1 LNQPKGKTMQLTIN
15 QLNREAA
22 TGIITTVHWSAS
34 KTSGEHTA
42 SSYGSV
48 GLTAGDTVIPF
59 ADVTEAN
66 VKAWLGTALDLTE
79 MEAAL
84 DAQLAAL
91 AAPAVLNGM
100 PWSAA

>member
-1 LNQPKGKTMQLTIN
+1 MNIIIN

-22 TGIITTVHWSAS
+22 TGIITTVHWSVS

-42 SSYGSV
+42 SAYGSA

-59 ADVTEAN
+59 ESVTEAN
-66 VKAWLGTALDLTE
+66 VLAWLGSVMDLEAMETSLDT
-79 MEAAL
+79 
-84 DAQLAAL
+84 QLAAL
-91 AAPAVLNGM
+91 AAPAVLDGM

>member
-1 LNQPKGKTMQLTIN
+1 MQITIN

-59 ADVTEAN
+59 ANVTEAN
-66 VKAWLGTALDLTE
+66 VLAWLGTALDLTE

-91 AAPAVLNGM
+91 AAPAVIDGI
-100 PWSAA
+100 PWAAT

>member
-1 LNQPKGKTMQLTIN
+1 MQITIN
-15 QLNREAA
+15 QLKRKAS

-34 KTSGEHTA
+34 KTSGEHTV

-48 GLTAGDTVIPF
+48 GLTASDSSIPF
-59 ADVTEAN
+59 ANVTEAD
-66 VKAWLGTALDLTE
+66 VQAWLASALDLTE

-91 AAPAVLNGM
+91 AAPVVLDGL
-100 PWSAA
+100 PWA

>member
-1 LNQPKGKTMQLTIN
+1 MQLTIN
-15 QLNREAA
+15 QLNREAS

-66 VKAWLGTALDLTE
+66 VKSWLGTALDLTE

-100 PWSAA
+100 PWATT

>member
-1 LNQPKGKTMQLTIN
+1 
-15 QLNREAA
+15 
-22 TGIITTVHWSAS
+22 
-34 KTSGEHTA
+34 
-42 SSYGSV
+42 
-48 GLTAGDTVIPF
+48 VIPF

-91 AAPAVLNGM
+91 AAPAVLDGM

>member
-1 LNQPKGKTMQLTIN
+1 MNITIN
-15 QLNREAA
+15 QLNRTAS
-22 TGIITTVHWSAS
+22 TGIITTVHWGAS

-48 GLTAGDTVIPF
+48 GLTAGETVIPF

-66 VKAWLGTALDLTE
+66 VLAWLGTALDLTE

-91 AAPAVLNGM
+91 AAPTVLDGM

>member
-1 LNQPKGKTMQLTIN
+1 MQLTIN
-15 QLNREAA
+15 QLNRVAS

-59 ADVTEAN
+59 ANVTEAN
-66 VKAWLGTALDLTE
+66 VQAWLASALDLAE
-79 MEAAL
+79 IEAAL
-84 DAQLAAL
+84 DVQLAAL
-91 AAPAVLNGM
+91 TAPVVLDGL
-100 PWSAA
+100 PWA

>member
-1 LNQPKGKTMQLTIN
+1 MQITIN
-15 QLNREAA
+15 QLNREAS

-59 ADVTEAN
+59 ANVTEAN
-66 VKAWLGTALDLTE
+66 VLAWLASALDLTE
-79 MEAAL
+79 MEASL
-84 DAQLAAL
+84 DTQLAAL
-91 AAPAVLNGM
+91 AAPAVLDGM

>member
-1 LNQPKGKTMQLTIN
+1 MQLTIN
-15 QLNREAA
+15 QLNREAS

-66 VKAWLGTALDLTE
+66 VLAWLGTALDLTE

-91 AAPAVLNGM
+91 AAPAVLDGM
-100 PWSAA
+100 PWAAA

>member
-1 LNQPKGKTMQLTIN
+1 MNITIN

-48 GLTAGDTVIPF
+48 GLTAGDTIIPF
-59 ADVTEAN
+59 ANVTEAN
-66 VKAWLGTALDLTE
+66 VLAWLASALDLTE
-79 MEAAL
+79 MEASL
-84 DAQLAAL
+84 DTQLAAL
-91 AAPAVLNGM
+91 AAPAVLDGM
-100 PWSAA
+100 PWAAA

>member
-1 LNQPKGKTMQLTIN
+1 MQLTIN

-59 ADVTEAN
+59 ANVTEAN
-66 VKAWLGTALDLTE
+66 VLAWLGTALDLTE

>member
-1 LNQPKGKTMQLTIN
+1 MQLTIN
-15 QLNREAA
+15 QLNREAS

-48 GLTAGDTVIPF
+48 GLTAGETVIPF
-59 ADVTEAN
+59 ANVTEAN
-66 VKAWLGTALDLTE
+66 VLAWLGAALDLTE

-91 AAPAVLNGM
+91 AAPAVLDGM

>member
-1 LNQPKGKTMQLTIN
+1 
-15 QLNREAA
+15 
-22 TGIITTVHWSAS
+22 
-34 KTSGEHTA
+34 
-42 SSYGSV
+42 
-48 GLTAGDTVIPF
+48 VIPF

-66 VKAWLGTALDLTE
+66 VLAWLGTALDLTE

-100 PWSAA
+100 PWATT

>member
-1 LNQPKGKTMQLTIN
+1 MNITIN
-15 QLNREAA
+15 QLNREAS
-22 TGIITTVHWSAS
+22 TDIITTVHWSAS

-48 GLTAGDTVIPF
+48 GLSAGDSIIPF

-66 VKAWLGTALDLTE
+66 VLAWLGTVLDTAE
-79 MEAAL
+79 MEAGL

-100 PWSAA
+100 PWA

>member
-1 LNQPKGKTMQLTIN
+1 MKLTIN
-15 QLNREAA
+15 QLNREAS

-59 ADVTEAN
+59 ANVTEAN

-91 AAPAVLNGM
+91 AAPAVLDGM

>member
-1 LNQPKGKTMQLTIN
+1 MQLTIN

-59 ADVTEAN
+59 ANVTEAN
-66 VKAWLGTALDLTE
+66 VKAWLGEALNLTE
-79 MEAAL
+79 MEAGL

-91 AAPAVLNGM
+91 VAPAVLDGM

>member
-1 LNQPKGKTMQLTIN
+1 MQITIN
-15 QLNREAA
+15 QLNREAS

-48 GLTAGDTVIPF
+48 GLTAGDTIIPF

-66 VKAWLGTALDLTE
+66 VQAWLASVLDTAE

-84 DAQLAAL
+84 DTQLAAL

-100 PWSAA
+100 PWA

>member
-1 LNQPKGKTMQLTIN
+1 MKLTIN

-66 VKAWLGTALDLTE
+66 VLAWLGTALDLTE

-91 AAPAVLNGM
+91 AAPAVLDGM

>member
-1 LNQPKGKTMQLTIN
+1 MQITIN
-15 QLNREAA
+15 QLNRTAS

-66 VKAWLGTALDLTE
+66 VQAWLASALDLTE
-79 MEAAL
+79 MEASL
-84 DAQLAAL
+84 DTQLAAL
-91 AAPAVLNGM
+91 AAPAVLDGM

>member
-1 LNQPKGKTMQLTIN
+1 MQITIN
-15 QLNREAA
+15 QLNREAS

-48 GLTAGDTVIPF
+48 GLTAGDTIIPF

-91 AAPAVLNGM
+91 AAPAVLDGM
-100 PWSAA
+100 PWATA

>member
-1 LNQPKGKTMQLTIN
+1 MNITIN
-15 QLNREAA
+15 QLNRESA

-48 GLTAGDTVIPF
+48 GLTTGDTIIPF
-59 ADVTEAN
+59 EEVTEAN
-66 VKAWLGTALDLTE
+66 VQAWLATALDLTA
-79 MEAAL
+79 MEASL
-84 DAQLAAL
+84 DTQLAAL

-100 PWSAA
+100 PWAAA

>member
-1 LNQPKGKTMQLTIN
+1 VQITIN
-15 QLNREAA
+15 QLNREAS

-59 ADVTEAN
+59 ANVTEAN
-66 VKAWLGTALDLTE
+66 VQAWLASALDTTE
-79 MEAAL
+79 IEAGL
-84 DAQLAAL
+84 DAQLASL
-91 AAPAVLNGM
+91 AAPVMLDGL
-100 PWSAA
+100 PWAAA

>member
-1 LNQPKGKTMQLTIN
+1 MQLTIN
-15 QLNREAA
+15 QLNREAS

-48 GLTAGDTVIPF
+48 GLTAGDTIIPF

-66 VKAWLGTALDLTE
+66 VKAWLGTALDLTA
-79 MEAAL
+79 MEASL
-84 DAQLAAL
+84 DTQLAAL
-91 AAPAVLNGM
+91 AAPAVLDGM
-100 PWSAA
+100 PWGAA

>member
-1 LNQPKGKTMQLTIN
+1 MQLTIN
-15 QLNREAA
+15 QLNREAS

-48 GLTAGDTVIPF
+48 GLTAGDSIIPF

-66 VKAWLGTALDLTE
+66 VLAWLGSVMDLE
-79 MEAAL
+79 AMEAAL
-84 DAQLAAL
+84 DTQLAAL
-91 AAPAVLNGM
+91 AAPVVLNGM
-100 PWSAA
+100 PWA

>member
-1 LNQPKGKTMQLTIN
+1 MQLTIN

-48 GLTAGDTVIPF
+48 GLTAGDTIIPF
-59 ADVTEAN
+59 ANVTEAN
-66 VKAWLGTALDLTE
+66 VKAWLGTAIDLTE

-91 AAPAVLNGM
+91 ASPAVLNGM
-100 PWSAA
+100 PWATT

>member
-1 LNQPKGKTMQLTIN
+1 MELTIN
-15 QLNREAA
+15 QLNREAS

-42 SSYGSV
+42 SSYGSI

-59 ADVTEAN
+59 ANVTEAN
-66 VKAWLGTALDLTE
+66 VLAWLGAALDMTA

-91 AAPAVLNGM
+91 AAPVVLDGL
-100 PWSAA
+100 PWAAA

>member
-1 LNQPKGKTMQLTIN
+1 MKLTIN
-15 QLNREAA
+15 QLNREAS

-59 ADVTEAN
+59 ANVTEAN
-66 VKAWLGTALDLTE
+66 VLAWLGTALDLTE

-84 DAQLAAL
+84 DTQLAAL
-91 AAPAVLNGM
+91 AAPAVLDGM

>member
-1 LNQPKGKTMQLTIN
+1 MQITIN
-15 QLNREAA
+15 QLNREAS

-66 VKAWLGTALDLTE
+66 VLAWLATALDLAE

-91 AAPAVLNGM
+91 AAPVVLDGM

>member
-1 LNQPKGKTMQLTIN
+1 MKLTIN
-15 QLNREAA
+15 QLNREAS

-59 ADVTEAN
+59 ANVTEAN
-66 VKAWLGTALDLTE
+66 VKAWLGAALDLTE
-79 MEAAL
+79 MEASL
-84 DAQLAAL
+84 DTQLAAL
-91 AAPAVLNGM
+91 AAPAVLDGM